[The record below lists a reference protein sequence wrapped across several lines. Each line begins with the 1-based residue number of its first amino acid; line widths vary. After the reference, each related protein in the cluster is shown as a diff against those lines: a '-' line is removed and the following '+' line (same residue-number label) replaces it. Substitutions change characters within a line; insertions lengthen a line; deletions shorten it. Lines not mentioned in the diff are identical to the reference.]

1 MEYVVPCS
9 GNDIP
14 PKLERILMN
23 KAQVK
28 GRAEETKGKVKE
40 VAGKVVDN
48 KAMEHEGTSQKN
60 AGKAKAAAADDK
72 KSAKAP
78 NTPKAQDATAL
89 LRRDHKI
96 VSDLFDEYE
105 KTNVK
110 AKKKSLVSQIC
121 ADLTIHAQIEEEI
134 FYPAV
139 KAALKD
145 KELVPEATVE
155 HATLK
160 DLIAEVEGVEP
171 DGEEFDAKIKVLS
184 EYVKH
189 HVKEEQNEMF
199 PRAKESKLDMM
210 ELGAQI
216 ASRKEELV
224 AERSRKA

>member
-1 MEYVVPCS
+1 MIKE
-9 GNDIP
+9 
-14 PKLERILMN
+14 
-23 KAQVK
+23 QVK
-28 GRAEETKGKVKE
+28 GRVEETKGKVKE
-40 VAGKVVDN
+40 VAGKVVGN
-48 KAMEHEGTSQKN
+48 KAMEQEGASQKN
-60 AGKAKAAAADDK
+60 AGKTQAVAGDDK
-72 KSAKAP
+72 KSVKSP
-78 NTPKAQDATAL
+78 STPKAQHATAL
-89 LRRDHKI
+89 LRADHKI

-110 AKKKSLVSQIC
+110 SKKKSLVSQIC

-145 KELVPEATVE
+145 KELVPEAIVE

-171 DGEEFDAKIKVLS
+171 DGETFDAKIKVLS

-199 PRAKESKLDMM
+199 PRLKDSNLDMM

-224 AERSRKA
+224 AERARRA